1 MADDLKVY
9 IPFVGHIEKTDQEQ
23 KLDNHYSKFLLK
35 KMTKSMKISFSFVQT
50 LLKQHFSVGN

>member
-23 KLDNHYSKFLLK
+23 KNHGINK
-35 KMTKSMKISFSFVQT
+35 
-50 LLKQHFSVGN
+50 HH